1 MSYRIEAWSHQTGWH
16 VLPGHASHETRDAAE
31 EWAAELAKPG
41 RRPIRLPAGIR
52 IRANA
57 PFVDVSH
64 ITDAD
69 GVPRRLSSTVR
80 VF

>member
-1 MSYRIEAWSHQTGWH
+1 MSYRIEVWSHQTGWH
-16 VLPGHASHETRDAAE
+16 VPPGHASHETRDAAE

-41 RRPIRLPAGIR
+41 RRPIRLPAE
-52 IRANA
+52 
-57 PFVDVSH
+57 